1 MCETSGN
8 FWAFNGVCCLVWCP
22 FYIPIPDLL
31 PKRNRIICE
40 WRMRGVARVA
50 IDLMGW
56 QMMGE
61 M

>member
-1 MCETSGN
+1 MCETSGI
-8 FWAFNGVCCLVWCP
+8 FWAFNGVCCLVWGP

-31 PKRNRIICE
+31 PKRIRIICE

-50 IDLMGW
+50 IDLMG
-56 QMMGE
+56 E